1 MSVCAF
7 NSLLKGEYSNL
18 FVAAAFS
25 RKSFLGE
32 TSLPVKNTY
41 LLIFPDDIAS
51 LSNLS
56 V

>member
-7 NSLLKGEYSNL
+7 NYLLKGEYSNL
-18 FVAAAFS
+18 FIAAAFS
-25 RKSFLGE
+25 GKSFSGK

-41 LLIFPDDIAS
+41 LLIFLDDIAS
-51 LSNLS
+51 LSSLS